1 MIFDTNNYTYKI
13 LNSDYTIDLLRFIE
27 NNRVFHKTSMP
38 IKKDDFF
45 TFNNC
50 ENILFEE
57 MKLNNEGVF
66 FRFYIF
72 EKQGENIIGDV
83 SLYDIKYGN
92 ISSAFVG
99 IKIDK
104 DFVRMGIGSDAMNFI
119 ISFARDELSLHSL
132 RATILS
138 ENEPSKNLFLKFGFK
153 YDGTISDLFLS
164 EKGWKSHNLYSLI
177 L

>member
-83 SLYDIKYGN
+83 SQY
-92 ISSAFVG
+92 
-99 IKIDK
+99 
-104 DFVRMGIGSDAMNFI
+104 
-119 ISFARDELSLHSL
+119 
-132 RATILS
+132 
-138 ENEPSKNLFLKFGFK
+138 
-153 YDGTISDLFLS
+153 
-164 EKGWKSHNLYSLI
+164 
-177 L
+177 

>member
-1 MIFDTNNYTYKI
+1 MIFNTNDYIYKI

-38 IKKDDFF
+38 IKNDDFF
-45 TFNNC
+45 TFTNC
-50 ENILFEE
+50 KNILVEE
-57 MKLNNEGVF
+57 MRLNAEGAF

-72 EKQGENIIGDV
+72 EKYGKNIIGDV

-104 DFVRMGIGSDAMNFI
+104 DFVKKGIGSDAMSFV
-119 ISFARDELSLHSL
+119 ISFARNELSLHSL

-153 YDGTISDLFLS
+153 YDGTMSDLFLS
-164 EKGWKSHNLYSLI
+164 EDGWKSHNLYSLI